1 MKISKLIL
9 TLSFAL
15 FTLAFFACK
24 QAPEQTSSLD
34 SELVISKGMQ
44 TDKCGEAKCGE
55 AKCGE
60 AKCGEGAAEKDTTAK
75 CEKAA
80 TTEEPAAEAKCGD
93 ASKEAESTDK
103 CGE

>member
-60 AKCGEGAAEKDTTAK
+60 GAAEKDTTAK